1 MIIFYVTVD
10 HVEMFRQS
18 GEITIQRLVED
29 QA

>member
-1 MIIFYVTVD
+1 MIVFYVTVD

-18 GEITIQRLVED
+18 GEITIQCLVED